1 VDDRN
6 ISIARSSIYLVKAD
20 SIAFAAPGLSTRAAF
35 AGDRVSRAPAAT
47 AARRDAREDDLRI
60 LEASARYRA
69 RLANF
74 IRRRVPDR
82 GEADDILQEVFY
94 ELVAAYRL
102 FEPVEEA
109 GAWMFR
115 VARNRITDFFRKK
128 KPEPLPEAVGGSSAR
143 SQDAVPMQIEELL
156 PSADAGPEAAY
167 ARGVL
172 LDEIEAAV
180 DELPPEQRAAF
191 VGHEIEG
198 RSFKELAAEAGVS
211 VNAMVLR
218 KHHAVLYL
226 RRRLQAIHDEFLG
239 E

>member
-1 VDDRN
+1 M
-6 ISIARSSIYLVKAD
+6 KAD
-20 SIAFAAPGLSTRAAF
+20 SMAFASHRSLAAAP
-35 AGDRVSRAPAAT
+35 
-47 AARRDAREDDLRI
+47 RDAREDDRRI
-60 LEASARYRA
+60 LEASARYPA
-69 RLANF
+69 RPGNF
-74 IRRRVPDR
+74 IRRRVPDP
-82 GEADDILQEVFY
+82 GEAEDILQDVFY

-102 FEPVEEA
+102 FDPIEEA
-109 GAWMFR
+109 GAWLFR

-128 KPEPLPEAVGGSSAR
+128 KPQPLAQAISGASAQR
-143 SQDAVPMQIEELL
+143 ERTETADAPLQFEELL
-156 PSADAGPEAAY
+156 PSPDAGPEAAY

-172 LDEIEAAV
+172 LDEIDAAL

-191 VGHEIEG
+191 VGHELEG

-211 VNAMVLR
+211 LNAMALR

>member
-1 VDDRN
+1 MAE
-6 ISIARSSIYLVKAD
+6 IFRSLVRLQSQEEALKAD
-20 SIAFAAPGLSTRAAF
+20 FIAFAGHGDLAP
-35 AGDRVSRAPAAT
+35 
-47 AARRDAREDDLRI
+47 ARRDAREDDRRI

-82 GEADDILQEVFY
+82 GEAEDILQEVFY

-109 GAWMFR
+109 DAWLFR

-128 KPEPLPEAVGGSSAR
+128 KTEPLPDVMQNQHATTEDVGLP
-143 SQDAVPMQIEELL
+143 QFDELL
-156 PSADAGPEAAY
+156 PSPDAGPEAAY

-172 LDEIEAAV
+172 LDEIEAAL

-191 VGHEIEG
+191 VGHELEG
-198 RSFKELAAEAGVS
+198 RSFKELAADAGVS

-218 KHHAVLYL
+218 KHHAVVHL

-239 E
+239 EEGQL

>member
-1 VDDRN
+1 M
-6 ISIARSSIYLVKAD
+6 
-20 SIAFAAPGLSTRAAF
+20 AFAAPGLSTRASIARE
-35 AGDRVSRAPAAT
+35 RVRRAVAAAT
-47 AARRDAREDDLRI
+47 ERLDAREDDRRI
-60 LEASARYRA
+60 LEASARYSA

-82 GEADDILQEVFY
+82 GDADDILQEVFY

-109 GAWMFR
+109 GAWLFR

-128 KPEPLPEAVGGSSAR
+128 KPEALPDGIHSRHAST
-143 SQDAVPMQIEELL
+143 QDAAPLQFEELL
-156 PSADAGPEAAY
+156 PSPDAGPEAAY

-191 VGHEIEG
+191 VGHEFEG
-198 RSFKELAAEAGVS
+198 RSFKELAADAGVS
-211 VNAMVLR
+211 VNAMLLR

>member
-1 VDDRN
+1 M
-6 ISIARSSIYLVKAD
+6 KAD
-20 SIAFAAPGLSTRAAF
+20 SMAFANRGSLAA
-35 AGDRVSRAPAAT
+35 ALP
-47 AARRDAREDDLRI
+47 RDAREDDRRI

-69 RLANF
+69 HLANF
-74 IRRRVPDR
+74 IRRRVPDP
-82 GEADDILQEVFY
+82 GEAEDILQEVFY

-102 FEPVEEA
+102 FDPIEEA
-109 GAWMFR
+109 GAWLFR

-128 KPEPLPEAVGGSSAR
+128 KPEAFAHQTASAETEEDGAAR
-143 SQDAVPMQIEELL
+143 QFEELL
-156 PSADAGPEAAY
+156 PSPDAGPEAAY
-167 ARGVL
+167 ARAVL
-172 LDEIEAAV
+172 LDEIDAAL

-191 VGHEIEG
+191 VGHELEG

-226 RRRLQAIHDEFLG
+226 RRRLQTIHDEFLG